1 MGKRFWKTSW
11 FVILT
16 ILQAI
21 WLLIVL
27 TFLVLP
33 RLIVN
38 PLKRISLKN
47 RMKRK
52 MMKEGIPRIAA
63 KKLAQKY
70 NKNLLYRYGSLGGL
84 IRTAKLTMN
93 ITKNENEMESDNN
106 SLHSKHF
113 LSFTL

>member
-1 MGKRFWKTSW
+1 MGKKFWKTSW

-27 TFLVLP
+27 TFVVLP
-33 RLIVN
+33 RLSVN
-38 PLKRISLKN
+38 PLKRVSLKN

-52 MMKEGIPRIAA
+52 MIKEGIPRVAA

-70 NKNLLYRYGSLGGL
+70 NENLLYRYGSLGGL
-84 IRTAKLTMN
+84 IRTTKLVRD
-93 ITKNENEMESDNN
+93 IEKEEIEMESENN
-106 SLHSKHF
+106 SLDSNHSY
-113 LSFTL
+113 SFTL